1 MQVRADRWFLE
12 AFLIMP
18 VRVPVAD
25 YRVSVHIKPWEEFL
39 SLEAMPET
47 WKMKKKT

>member
-1 MQVRADRWFLE
+1 MQVRDDRWFLE

-25 YRVSVHIKPWEEFL
+25 YRVSVHIKPWERISRSRSNAENMAD
-39 SLEAMPET
+39 E
-47 WKMKKKT
+47 KYK